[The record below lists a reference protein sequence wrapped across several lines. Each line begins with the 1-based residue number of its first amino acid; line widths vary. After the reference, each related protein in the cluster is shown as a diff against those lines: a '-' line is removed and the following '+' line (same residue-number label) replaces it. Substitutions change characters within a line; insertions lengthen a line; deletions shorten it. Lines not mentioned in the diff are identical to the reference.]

1 MQQPHSY
8 SAAPQ
13 AAPIRKN
20 KTKYRDEGGDENID
34 LGNTICFTIYYF
46 YNYYLTYVG
55 INQMQNLM
63 HDPRVVRGSTYAA
76 KLENTNNVKGIDINQ
91 HVK

>member
-34 LGNTICFTIYYF
+34 MGNNIYYAILIYF
-46 YNYYLTYVG
+46 V
-55 INQMQNLM
+55 I
-63 HDPRVVRGSTYAA
+63 
-76 KLENTNNVKGIDINQ
+76 III
-91 HVK
+91 

>member
-13 AAPIRKN
+13 AAPLKKN

-34 LGNTICFTIYYF
+34 MGNIYISIM
-46 YNYYLTYVG
+46 YNSLTNTEYR
-55 INQMQNLM
+55 NKSN
-63 HDPRVVRGSTYAA
+63 A
-76 KLENTNNVKGIDINQ
+76 KFNA
-91 HVK
+91 

>member
-13 AAPIRKN
+13 AAPLKKN

-34 LGNTICFTIYYF
+34 MGNNINSLYIIYIF
-46 YNYYLTYVG
+46 
-55 INQMQNLM
+55 II
-63 HDPRVVRGSTYAA
+63 H
-76 KLENTNNVKGIDINQ
+76 
-91 HVK
+91 

>member
-34 LGNTICFTIYYF
+34 MGNTICFTIYYF
-46 YNYYLTYVG
+46 YN
-55 INQMQNLM
+55 
-63 HDPRVVRGSTYAA
+63 
-76 KLENTNNVKGIDINQ
+76 
-91 HVK
+91 

>member
-8 SAAPQ
+8 SAQPQ

-34 LGNTICFTIYYF
+34 MGMNELIILYIIY
-46 YNYYLTYVG
+46 N
-55 INQMQNLM
+55 
-63 HDPRVVRGSTYAA
+63 
-76 KLENTNNVKGIDINQ
+76 
-91 HVK
+91 